1 MKNSFKLGALAL
13 VLSLSVVACGGNKS
27 TSTVDS
33 TKVTTVDTTAKA
45 DTTKKDSAATTTT
58 TTTVKTDSTKKM

>member
-27 TSTVDS
+27 TSTTDSSATTVVKTDSVKADSAKVDTAKAAKVDS
-33 TKVTTVDTTAKA
+33 TKK
-45 DTTKKDSAATTTT
+45 
-58 TTTVKTDSTKKM
+58 

>member
-27 TSTVDS
+27 TSTTDT
-33 TKVTTVDTTAKA
+33 TKTTTVDTTAKA
-45 DTTKKDSAATTTT
+45 DTTKKDTAKAS
-58 TTTVKTDSTKKM
+58 TTTVIKKDTVTK